1 MDLSCTKGDLRL
13 LGAGMSRFVLG
24 ITVQLVA
31 TDSNRRLS
39 RIVKNLI
46 ELPSIVVLMAS
57 GMVLRMKY

>member
-1 MDLSCTKGDLRL
+1 MIPMGEVWVCVRIS
-13 LGAGMSRFVLG
+13 A
-24 ITVQLVA
+24 QLVA
-31 TDSNRRLS
+31 IDSNRRLS